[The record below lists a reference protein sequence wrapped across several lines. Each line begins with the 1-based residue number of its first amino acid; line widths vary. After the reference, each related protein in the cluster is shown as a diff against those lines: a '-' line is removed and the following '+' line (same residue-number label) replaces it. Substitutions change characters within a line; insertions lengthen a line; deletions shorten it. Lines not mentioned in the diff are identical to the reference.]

1 MAVFY
6 VKKFG
11 LNWRKMLAH
20 ENFKVRYIAIEK
32 KVGLSQHVMI
42 VCFSENEAQRN
53 ENKFPL
59 IYYRTRPQPPHI

>member
-11 LNWRKMLAH
+11 LNWRKILAH
-20 ENFKVRYIAIEK
+20 ENFKVRDIAIEK

-42 VCFSENEAQRN
+42 VCFSKNEAQR
-53 ENKFPL
+53 K
-59 IYYRTRPQPPHI
+59 RK